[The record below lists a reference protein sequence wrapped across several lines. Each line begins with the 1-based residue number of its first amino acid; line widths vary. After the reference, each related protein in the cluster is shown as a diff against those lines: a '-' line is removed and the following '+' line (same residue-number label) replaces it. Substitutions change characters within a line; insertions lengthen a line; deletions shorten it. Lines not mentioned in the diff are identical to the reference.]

1 MSTAVVAVVVGV
13 VVVVV
18 VVVSELRSSVSQAA
32 EFDSDDLDIDWMFD

>member
-1 MSTAVVAVVVGV
+1 MSTVVVVVGDV